1 MSASFPG
8 IGSSSKSEWTKN
20 AANPVLPSG
29 GPDSPDSA
37 MASDPKVR
45 ILALAVIILALA
57 VIILALAVMASRDA
71 PVCVD

>member
-1 MSASFPG
+1 
-8 IGSSSKSEWTKN
+8 
-20 AANPVLPSG
+20 
-29 GPDSPDSA
+29 

-45 ILALAVIILALA
+45 ILALAVIILALAVIILALA